1 VVLIFSAMRG
11 SVSGLAVAAEDW
23 KLWVFQTLMTI
34 SARIREVIK
43 GDVGGFAAAVTTGD
57 RSGMSQAALG
67 DLRAAIRPTVWR
79 FQVCTWDY

>member
-1 VVLIFSAMRG
+1 MRG

-67 DLRAAIRPTVWR
+67 DLRARNTAHLLAISGLHMGLLSGFV
-79 FQVCTWDY
+79 